1 MEEKERKMSHTR
13 FPPNEVDQDEI
24 QDLMMAGIIPG
35 IPGIVCCSRLMEVY
49 SIFSKT
55 QIDQLGRLFFLSV
68 FII

>member
-1 MEEKERKMSHTR
+1 MEEKERKMSPTR

-35 IPGIVCCSRLMEVY
+35 IPGIVRSSLLMGMY

-55 QIDQLGRLFFLSV
+55 QSDQLG
-68 FII
+68 